1 MTENATCVKSLG
13 LFRLTPSYLNY
24 TETILN
30 CQNLSGDLA
39 DVTSEYRTVKL
50 AQFINTSMP
59 NDWYKA
65 VFVGLD
71 DLEVEGV
78 FRNSYGKPLTCSRS
92 VFIPL
97 PGGATYE
104 VSFRYRAWA
113 PGHPRAKHETEDCV
127 TLDSGGVWRVAKC
140 DKTKLRGLC
149 EILPHPPDFS
159 EKNRKNV
166 TCRRNF
172 RTNKASV
179 NQKITG
185 L

>member
-1 MTENATCVKSLG
+1 MIGNATCVKSLG

-39 DVTSEYRTVKL
+39 DVTSEYRTVML
-50 AQFINTSMP
+50 AQFINASMP

-71 DLEVEGV
+71 DLDVEGM

-92 VFIPL
+92 VFIHL
-97 PGGATYE
+97 NSKKISNLLA
-104 VSFRYRAWA
+104 
-113 PGHPRAKHETEDCV
+113 
-127 TLDSGGVWRVAKC
+127 SG
-140 DKTKLRGLC
+140 RGLLDIQ
-149 EILPHPPDFS
+149 EPNTRLRI
-159 EKNRKNV
+159 
-166 TCRRNF
+166 
-172 RTNKASV
+172 AS
-179 NQKITG
+179 

>member
-104 VSFRYRAWA
+104 VSLTSFQ
-113 PGHPRAKHETEDCV
+113 V
-127 TLDSGGVWRVAKC
+127 QGVGTWTSKSQAR
-140 DKTKLRGLC
+140 DRGLRHFR
-149 EILPHPPDFS
+149 L
-159 EKNRKNV
+159 
-166 TCRRNF
+166 RRGMEGSKM
-172 RTNKASV
+172 R
-179 NQKITG
+179 
-185 L
+185 